1 MNFFRSFRN
10 DYITSESG
18 KVPSRLTANGNGEIK
33 CVILTDSFE
42 EAKRG
47 LMPYSS
53 CIVRSYPFIS
63 AFGAQI
69 NVHTVRDLER
79 LPFVKAIAAHTTVT
93 ATAAET
99 PTAATT
105 ESSVSRAANPRRS
118 ERSYGARV
126 GVAVIDTGVAEH
138 LDLVAPKIR
147 IARFEDF
154 LKGEESPYD
163 DNGHGSAVAGLI
175 AGNGILSCG
184 ECRGSAPAANIIAL
198 KAMNEKGEGSAFH
211 ILEAMQ
217 WVFSNREKYN
227 IKVACMSF
235 GTEASSAAD
244 PLVLGAEALWRSG
257 VTVVASAG
265 NSGPLPG
272 SVTSPGIC
280 PEIITVG
287 AVGYNDNK
295 PFVPEFSSRGAPDSP
310 IKPELVAPGVDACC
324 IGAAERY
331 VRLSGTSM
339 AAPTVAGYCADI
351 FARNPDFT
359 PDKIKEILVTRAAGL
374 GLPGSGYGL
383 CTLPEEFVRLS
394 L

>member
-1 MNFFRSFRN
+1 MNFFRGFRN
-10 DYITSESG
+10 NRITSESG

-42 EAKRG
+42 KAKRG

-63 AFGAQI
+63 AFGAQV

-79 LPFVKAIAAHTTVT
+79 LPFVKAIVAHTTVT

-105 ESSVSRAANPRRS
+105 ESLAIAAEKNQRS
-118 ERSYGARV
+118 ERSYGAGV

-138 LDLVAPKIR
+138 LDLVVPKVR
-147 IARFEDF
+147 IAHFEDI

-235 GTEASSAAD
+235 GTETSSAAD

-272 SVTSPGIC
+272 SVTSPGVC

-287 AVGYNDNK
+287 AVGYNGDK
-295 PFVPEFSSRGAPDSP
+295 PFVPEFSSRSAPDSP

-339 AAPTVAGYCADI
+339 AAPIVAGYCADI
-351 FARNPDFT
+351 LARNPDFT
-359 PDKIKEILVTRAAGL
+359 PDKIKEILVTRAAKL
-374 GLPGSGYGL
+374 GLSGSGYGL
-383 CTLPEEFVRLS
+383 CALPEEFV
-394 L
+394 